1 MSAKFYIGVFLIVT
15 NFIVAKIALLVG
27 MTNVSWGIYTYL
39 FSWLMLLAG
48 LLLCGKEGWEYS
60 KVVYRQGEKKLMSN
74 FHLPKRRPAMPYKK
88 PPRRR
93 GRKKV

>member
-1 MSAKFYIGVFLIVT
+1 MSVKFYIGVFLIVM
-15 NFIVAKIALLVG
+15 NFIVGKIALIVG
-27 MTNVSWGIYTYL
+27 TVRISWGIYVYM
-39 FSWLMLLAG
+39 FSWLMLFAG

-60 KVVYRQGEKKLMSN
+60 KAVFKRGEKKLISN

-93 GRKKV
+93 GKKTL